1 MKPNKKIL
9 KIHPLDNLIVALSD
23 LNKGEI
29 FNIGNKKIKLK
40 KSDWFSDIH
49 EKFDIIISNPPYIK
63 TPDIK
68 KLDKEVK
75 LYDPFIA

>member
-40 KSDWFSDIH
+40 TDVKAIYIDSGTSFDYS
-49 EKFDIIISNPPYIK
+49 KF
-63 TPDIK
+63 
-68 KLDKEVK
+68 L
-75 LYDPFIA
+75 

>member
-40 KSDWFSDIH
+40 PVFYATIDYSDMA
-49 EKFDIIISNPPYIK
+49 
-63 TPDIK
+63 K
-68 KLDKEVK
+68 KV
-75 LYDPFIA
+75 A

>member
-40 KSDWFSDIH
+40 TDVKAKH
-49 EKFDIIISNPPYIK
+49 KFAIDNLNLLANGQNRMNNPESAVGSNHNAN
-63 TPDIK
+63 
-68 KLDKEVK
+68 V
-75 LYDPFIA
+75 

>member
-40 KSDWFSDIH
+40 TDVKAKHKLRPNEPSSH
-49 EKFDIIISNPPYIK
+49 GSGKPIK
-63 TPDIK
+63 VPI
-68 KLDKEVK
+68 
-75 LYDPFIA
+75 

>member
-1 MKPNKKIL
+1 MEPNRKIL

-40 KSDWFSDIH
+40 TDVKAKH
-49 EKFDIIISNPPYIK
+49 KFAIDNLNFGSQVY
-63 TPDIK
+63 
-68 KLDKEVK
+68 LYGVLVGKELN
-75 LYDPFIA
+75 LYLRGRP